1 MRLVLMTDPK
11 LTLLNNLYLLT
22 NFISDGLIST
32 FVSGEMT
39 KSRNTGM
46 NPPDQFSGTW

>member
-22 NFISDGLIST
+22 NFISDGITCT
-32 FVSGEMT
+32 FVSGVIT
-39 KSRNTGM
+39 WSRNTGM
-46 NPPDQFSGTW
+46 TPQNQFSGT